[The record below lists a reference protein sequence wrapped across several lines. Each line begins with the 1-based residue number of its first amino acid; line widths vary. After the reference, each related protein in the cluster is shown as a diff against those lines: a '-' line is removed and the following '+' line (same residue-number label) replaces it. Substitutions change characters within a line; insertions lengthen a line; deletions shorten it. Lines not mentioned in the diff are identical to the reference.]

1 MTWKSRIAALLLAL
15 CCLTAALT
23 GCGKKQTDTAAPID
37 QPTQTQ
43 TQTDPEPVDD
53 YEPTKGDKPYYVRV
67 NLQAG
72 TVTVYSR
79 DESGYYSAPYKAM
92 ICSGGESTPRG
103 HFKLTNWRQEWLGLV
118 GDVYGHYCTQIK
130 GNYLF
135 HSVPYTEKYDKNSLQ
150 WEEYDRLGTVCSHG
164 CIRLQLIDAKW
175 IYDHMRE
182 IEEVELY
189 DSDYPGPLG
198 TPAIEKI
205 SGDTVR
211 RGWDPT
217 DPDPHN
223 LWLPNPEPGTPA
235 RPSAPV
241 KSDH

>member
-43 TQTDPEPVDD
+43 TAPEPVDD

-79 DESGYYSAPYKAM
+79 DESGYYSVPYKAM

-135 HSVPYTEKYDKNSLQ
+135 HSVA
-150 WEEYDRLGTVCSHG
+150 VHG
-164 CIRLQLIDAKW
+164 EIRQ
-175 IYDHMRE
+175 E
-182 IEEVELY
+182 F
-189 DSDYPGPLG
+189 P
-198 TPAIEKI
+198 
-205 SGDTVR
+205 
-211 RGWDPT
+211 
-217 DPDPHN
+217 
-223 LWLPNPEPGTPA
+223 
-235 RPSAPV
+235 PV
-241 KSDH
+241 GGV